1 MFRRAVLAA
10 RDAAPLSEYRAAL
23 ILLRLHVC
31 GNCAAF
37 QFGSDPASL
46 GECLRFNVE
55 AWPFVPFGCVGFEAS
70 RTPAAPDYLPDPAG
84 ARVRAKEYSK

>member
-1 MFRRAVLAA
+1 MSGRMATPRISHLRAVLAA

-55 AWPFVPFGCVGFEAS
+55 AWPFVPFGCVGFKPRPC
-70 RTPAAPDYLPDPAG
+70 RT
-84 ARVRAKEYSK
+84 